1 MGSHDL
7 LHGFQVQLTTQA
19 DLNMQAQANL
29 ASSVLIA
36 LANTS
41 FYKFPMYGKRF
52 GTFSSS
58 YEGFYK
64 KWEPIQN
71 FENSANFDE
80 NLPI

>member
-1 MGSHDL
+1 MGSHNL
-7 LHGFQVQLTTQA
+7 FHGFQVQQTTQA
-19 DLNMQAQANL
+19 DLNMHAQTNL

-41 FYKFPMYGKRF
+41 LYNFPMYGQRF

-64 KWEPIQN
+64 KWEQN
-71 FENSANFDE
+71 QQAGTELCQTQQS
-80 NLPI
+80 